1 MLEFLFDFWEKFR
14 KDRMELS
21 LEDLVNGLI
30 VTKQK
35 DVFEEGPKEYV
46 VLPVEF
52 KKDRAV
58 GIFSYKP
65 NFFMRTRRIEIPI
78 GLTFRESGKKDKF
91 LSINKNGYF
100 ENLGKQKNTIYLS
113 LTQSNSKIKLSKDL
127 DIGGKTIEHEQVF
140 NVLYLDYPSAP
151 QLPFA
156 LYFLNNSRE
165 ACCPYI
171 EEDGELDRYVILQS
185 LVTEEIA
192 NKYVKLKRNPLFKKV
207 TITSEKG
214 IKGKLTEE
222 DFKKLN
228 DFANGK
234 DV

>member
-1 MLEFLFDFWEKFR
+1 MLEFLFDFLEKFR
-14 KDRMELS
+14 KDKVELS
-21 LEDLVNGLI
+21 LEELVKGLI

-35 DVFEEGPKEYV
+35 DVFEEGPKEYI

-52 KKDRAV
+52 RKGRTV

-65 NFFMRTRRIEIPI
+65 NFFMKTRKIEIPI

-91 LSINKNGYF
+91 LEIEKNGYLK
-100 ENLGKQKNTIYLS
+100 NSGRQKSIIYLS
-113 LTQSNSKIKLSKDL
+113 LTQSNSKIKLIKDL
-127 DIGGKTIEHEQVF
+127 DIGGKTIEQEYLF

-156 LYFLNNSRE
+156 LYFLNSSRE

-171 EEDGELDRYVILQS
+171 EEDGELNRYVILQS
-185 LVTEEIA
+185 LVTEEIE
-192 NKYVKLKRNPLFKKV
+192 KEYIKLKRKPLFKKV

-228 DFANGK
+228 DWANGK
-234 DV
+234 EN